1 MTSYDSRQS
10 TNSQFFDDRRV
21 INNSTSLRIT
31 VANNSNNI
39 RNNNTNEIN
48 NDYRYSSDAR
58 LLNFFKKVLF
68 IFIGIH
74 LESRLS
80 EYEFNEEEEE
90 QYDEEEDDN
99 EEVAI
104 NNLQTVRRNT

>member
-1 MTSYDSRQS
+1 
-10 TNSQFFDDRRV
+10 
-21 INNSTSLRIT
+21 
-31 VANNSNNI
+31 
-39 RNNNTNEIN
+39 
-48 NDYRYSSDAR
+48 
-58 LLNFFKKVLF
+58 
-68 IFIGIH
+68 
-74 LESRLS
+74 LS